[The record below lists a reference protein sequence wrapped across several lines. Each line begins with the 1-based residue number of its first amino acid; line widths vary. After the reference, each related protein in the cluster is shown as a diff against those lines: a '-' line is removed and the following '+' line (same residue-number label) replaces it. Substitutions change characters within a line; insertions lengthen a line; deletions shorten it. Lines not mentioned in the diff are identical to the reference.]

1 MGVVHLG
8 QRVPELSF
16 VLNDEAGSEVEAA
29 AVEVMVE
36 RVVVVVR
43 LISAAAVVDVLTGGV
58 LRALEDQGHGLGY
71 AMLPV
76 GPVLLVRSI
85 SIRALCRGFS

>member
-1 MGVVHLG
+1 MGAVRLG
-8 QRVPELSF
+8 RLLLELNY
-16 VLNDEAGSEVEAA
+16 VLNDEAGSGVEAA
-29 AVEVMVE
+29 LVVVVE
-36 RVVVVVR
+36 RVGVEQVFGG
-43 LISAAAVVDVLTGGV
+43 AAVVDALTGGT